1 MRKHCDE
8 VDRYHGW
15 PTHSIDATAAFME
28 SSLCTCTVCIRDYI
42 TKMESKR
49 LKRDDDGVRDGGEG
63 NVTACLVAPLLEEQI
78 PGTETCSYEG
88 FEFTAALFLISGS
101 DGSGSFPDVC
111 RYIPTRPHFC
121 ITRS

>member
-1 MRKHCDE
+1 MAGQHTPLMRLL
-8 VDRYHGW
+8 RLW
-15 PTHSIDATAAFME
+15 SP
-28 SSLCTCTVCIRDYI
+28 SLCTCTVCIRDYI

-78 PGTETCSYEG
+78 PGTEKCFYEG
-88 FEFTAALFLISGS
+88 FEFKTVLFLISGS

>member
-1 MRKHCDE
+1 
-8 VDRYHGW
+8 
-15 PTHSIDATAAFME
+15 ME
-28 SSLCTCTVCIRDYI
+28 SKNC
-42 TKMESKR
+42 KR

-63 NVTACLVAPLLEEQI
+63 NVTACLVSPLLEEQI

-88 FEFTAALFLISGS
+88 FEFTAALFFISGS

>member
-1 MRKHCDE
+1 MRLL
-8 VDRYHGW
+8 V
-15 PTHSIDATAAFME
+15 FME
-28 SSLCTCTVCIRDYI
+28 SSLCTCRKLSTVCIRDYI
-42 TKMESKR
+42 TKMESKNCKR

-88 FEFTAALFLISGS
+88 FEFTAALFLISVS

-111 RYIPTRPHFC
+111 SQYIPTRPHFC

>member
-1 MRKHCDE
+1 MASKNC
-8 VDRYHGW
+8 
-15 PTHSIDATAAFME
+15 
-28 SSLCTCTVCIRDYI
+28 
-42 TKMESKR
+42 KR

-101 DGSGSFPDVC
+101 DGSGSFPD
-111 RYIPTRPHFC
+111 IPARPHFC

>member
-1 MRKHCDE
+1 MHLYR
-8 VDRYHGW
+8 
-15 PTHSIDATAAFME
+15 
-28 SSLCTCTVCIRDYI
+28 TVCIRDYI
-42 TKMESKR
+42 TKMESKNSKR

-88 FEFTAALFLISGS
+88 FEFTAALFLISGCH
-101 DGSGSFPDVC
+101 GSGSFPAVC

>member
-8 VDRYHGW
+8 ERTPLMRLLV
-15 PTHSIDATAAFME
+15 FME

-42 TKMESKR
+42 TKMESKNC
-49 LKRDDDGVRDGGEG
+49 KRDDDEVRDGGEG

-88 FEFTAALFLISGS
+88 FEFTAALFLMSGS
-101 DGSGSFPDVC
+101 DGSGSFPDVMQI
-111 RYIPTRPHFC
+111 RTNPGLTFV
-121 ITRS
+121 

>member
-1 MRKHCDE
+1 
-8 VDRYHGW
+8 
-15 PTHSIDATAAFME
+15 
-28 SSLCTCTVCIRDYI
+28 
-42 TKMESKR
+42 MESKNC
-49 LKRDDDGVRDGGEG
+49 DGVRDGGEG

-88 FEFTAALFLISGS
+88 FVFTAALFLISGS